1 MPANRKFITE
11 VLAEI
16 NEDPTHITQY
26 KAHTP
31 LRILMQYAF
40 DPAVK
45 FALPEG
51 EPPFK
56 KDAAPLGMSPA
67 NFVQEFRRFYIF
79 TPQKELAQPRREAL
93 FVQLLE
99 NIHPDEAKVL
109 LAVKDQELTKLYK
122 NITLDLLIDN
132 AILPET
138 LREVKG
144 KKNAGSTSRK
154 KS

>member
-1 MPANRKFITE
+1 MNANRKFITE
-11 VLAEI
+11 ILNEI
-16 NEDPTHITQY
+16 NEDPTRIAQY
-26 KAHTP
+26 KNHSA

-40 DPAVK
+40 DPVIK

-51 EPPFK
+51 DPPFK
-56 KDAAPLGMSPA
+56 KDAAPLGMSPG

-109 LAVKDQELTKLYK
+109 LAVKDQALTKLYK
-122 NITLDLLIDN
+122 NITRDLLIDN

-144 KKNAGSTSRK
+144 KKDAGSTPRK

>member
-1 MPANRKFITE
+1 MAANRKFITE
-11 VLAEI
+11 ILNEI
-16 NEDPTHITQY
+16 NEDPTLIVQY
-26 KAHTP
+26 KAHTA
-31 LRILMQYAF
+31 LRMLMQYAF
-40 DPAVK
+40 DPAIK

-56 KDAAPLGMSPA
+56 KDAAPIGMSPA

-79 TPQKELAQPRREAL
+79 APQKELAQPRREQL

-109 LAVKDQELTKLYK
+109 LAVKDQTLPKLYK

-144 KKNAGSTSRK
+144 KKDAGATSRK